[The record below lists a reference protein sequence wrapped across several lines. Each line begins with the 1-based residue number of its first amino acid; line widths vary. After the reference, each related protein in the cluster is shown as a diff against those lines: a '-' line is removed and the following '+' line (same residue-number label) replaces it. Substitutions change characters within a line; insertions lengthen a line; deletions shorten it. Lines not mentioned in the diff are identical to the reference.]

1 MCYYSDHCV
10 QSMFIHKLYTL
21 ILFLH
26 YNCNIYLVV
35 QFIVQIRHLN
45 IILEKGDKPIIIIM
59 TIGER
64 KPLLQGVHHGVIQPL
79 L

>member
-35 QFIVQIRHLN
+35 QFIVQIRHFN
-45 IILEKGDKPIIIIM
+45 IILEKGDKPIIM
-59 TIGER
+59 TIAMGQSPFC
-64 KPLLQGVHHGVIQPL
+64 KVFTMVSSSHYYK
-79 L
+79 